1 MLSSGTAL
9 SVTASPV
16 HVVFLSNNPHM
27 TRDYRGV
34 CLWHECTGYFR
45 AAHINKFHLKFQSK
59 FKKKNCDAV
68 YCTARGPEKL
78 WATVRH
84 ICVRS
89 VPAWYMPMGTTLQ
102 NVNR

>member
-1 MLSSGTAL
+1 MHWLFPGGTHQQISL
-9 SVTASPV
+9 EISVK
-16 HVVFLSNNPHM
+16 
-27 TRDYRGV
+27 
-34 CLWHECTGYFR
+34 
-45 AAHINKFHLKFQSK
+45 IQ
-59 FKKKNCDAV
+59 KKNCDAV
-68 YCTARGPEKL
+68 YRTARGPEKL